1 MCMISQE
8 IKSVSATKLFC
19 GVNANK
25 TRQLTVYANTV
36 DNISKNNAMVLP
48 VPFPSSVIFH
58 NLEDYADFFFDCEL
72 CFEKPRTELMYKSL
86 SFTNEAVSEK
96 KLEVYD
102 IGSYKVSLAKSLDD
116 LKRVNTNVFVLSKG
130 LDEILKKHYSN
141 SIFGFIICKLA
152 EGNEKYHPFA
162 YSHEIT
168 QEKVFIPT
176 RHYHDENINNFYN
189 NYEMFTTRN
198 YTNDNINNS
207 PMFSSWN
214 SSISSNSVKSKID
227 INDEYADDWDHDI
240 YLYNVNVNTNS
251 KVSKM
256 NTCKEKW
263 NGKNSLNLNKID
275 FSLDRNCR
283 SFQKLNI
290 SGNLPN
296 IDIVLQSS

>member
-25 TRQLTVYANTV
+25 TRQFTVYANTV

-48 VPFPSSVIFH
+48 VPFPSSVVFH
-58 NLEDYADFFFDCEL
+58 NLEDYSDFFADCEL
-72 CFEKPRTELMYKSL
+72 CFEKPMTEGLYSL
-86 SFTNEAVSEK
+86 NFTNQSK
-96 KLEVYD
+96 SGKMLEVYD
-102 IGSYKVSLAKSLDD
+102 IGSYKVSLAKSIDE
-116 LKRVNTNVFVLSKG
+116 LKRVNANVFVLSKG

-141 SIFGFIICKLA
+141 PIFGFIICKLS

-189 NYEMFTTRN
+189 NYEMFTSRN
-198 YTNDNINNS
+198 YTNDDVDDS
-207 PMFSSWN
+207 PMFGSWDSSV
-214 SSISSNSVKSKID
+214 SGSVKSKID
-227 INDEYADDWDHDI
+227 INDEYADDWEHDI
-240 YLYNVNVNTNS
+240 YLYNVDVNTNS

-263 NGKNSLNLNKID
+263 NGKNKLNFKKLE
-275 FSLDRNCR
+275 FPLDENCR

-296 IDIVLQSS
+296 IDIVLHSS